1 MKSTSCLAVALAAAP
16 LWALAADVDLA
27 KCRAISDAA
36 QRLACYDALAPAAPS
51 ATTSTSPGAAPA
63 AAPAQRQQ
71 QQQQQQQFGLEQR
84 TPPDRPDAIESHIPG
99 RFEGWKPNARI
110 RLANGQVWQVVDG
123 SSGAF
128 WLTDP
133 KVRVRR
139 GMLGAFYLE
148 IEGSNSSPKV
158 RRVQ

>member
-1 MKSTSCLAVALAAAP
+1 MKSTSRIALALAAAP
-16 LWALAADVDLA
+16 LWAHAADADLA
-27 KCRAISDAA
+27 SCRAIADAA
-36 QRLACYDALAPAAPS
+36 KRLACYDALAVPAPSAAPPAAPQ
-51 ATTSTSPGAAPA
+51 APA
-63 AAPAQRQQ
+63 AAQRQQ
-71 QQQQQQQFGLEQR
+71 QHQQQFGLEQR

-99 RFEGWKPNARI
+99 RFEGWKPHARI
-110 RLANGQVWQVVDG
+110 RLANGQVWEVVDG

-139 GMLGAFYLE
+139 GMLGAFFLE